1 MRFDYLYG
9 CQLASRQIAGPRL
22 CALAAPPPSAR
33 GAENFYGAHI
43 TQSQRIY
50 QRYTKEQLELLLEF
64 VRGGREL
71 NENQAVLLEAENRAR
86 GAPLRPPKPKPK
98 PKPEPEPEP
107 KPNPHSADS
116 SHQ

>member
-1 MRFDYLYG
+1 LTTYTVVNSHHVRSPARDAALWPRRPP
-9 CQLASRQIAGPRL
+9 LA
-22 CALAAPPPSAR
+22 AR

-50 QRYTKEQLELLLEF
+50 EPYTKEQLELLLEF

-98 PKPEPEPEP
+98 PEPEPEP
-107 KPNPHSADS
+107 KP
-116 SHQ
+116 